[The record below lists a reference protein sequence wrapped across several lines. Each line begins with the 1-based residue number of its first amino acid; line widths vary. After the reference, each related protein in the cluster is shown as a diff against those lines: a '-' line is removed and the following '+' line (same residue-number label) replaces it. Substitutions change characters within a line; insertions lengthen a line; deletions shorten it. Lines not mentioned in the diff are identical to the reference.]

1 MGGGKYLMFCMTQ
14 AVISNAI
21 FFCTRQSCS
30 KLISFAWPSV
40 CVLISHSFQHRAV
53 LSSGEDIL
61 LGVHSGPSS
70 IDVAGKKA
78 PGVRVARR
86 RYQRVKNRDLKR
98 ERKNSKR
105 RGMLRE
111 ELRENK
117 DLLERGFE
125 KVKRGEVGLGRVL
138 EMLLGE
144 YSGRD
149 MEEVRELYEEWKE
162 KEKEEEK
169 EKGSEV
175 LSKEE
180 VEKYLSRMGRGE
192 GVSGKDQLQ
201 ALSLYIRMKG
211 WGNGKEEEGE
221 ELGGE
226 ISELLKR

>member
-1 MGGGKYLMFCMTQ
+1 MTT
-14 AVISNAI
+14 
-21 FFCTRQSCS
+21 CTGHLVRHASLQGQ
-30 KLISFAWPSV
+30 P
-40 CVLISHSFQHRAV
+40 
-53 LSSGEDIL
+53 L

-111 ELRENK
+111 ELRGNK

-125 KVKRGEVGLGRVL
+125 KVKRGEEGLGRVL

-144 YSGRD
+144 YSRRD

-162 KEKEEEK
+162 KEEEEEKEK

>member
-1 MGGGKYLMFCMTQ
+1 M
-14 AVISNAI
+14 
-21 FFCTRQSCS
+21 
-30 KLISFAWPSV
+30 
-40 CVLISHSFQHRAV
+40 
-53 LSSGEDIL
+53 
-61 LGVHSGPSS
+61 
-70 IDVAGKKA
+70 AGKKA

-86 RYQRVKNRDLKR
+86 RYHRVKNRDLKR

-111 ELRENK
+111 ELRGNK

-125 KVKRGEVGLGRVL
+125 KEKRGEEGLVRVL

-144 YSGRD
+144 YSGRE

-162 KEKEEEK
+162 KEEEK
-169 EKGSEV
+169 EKEKGIEV

-221 ELGGE
+221 EIGGE